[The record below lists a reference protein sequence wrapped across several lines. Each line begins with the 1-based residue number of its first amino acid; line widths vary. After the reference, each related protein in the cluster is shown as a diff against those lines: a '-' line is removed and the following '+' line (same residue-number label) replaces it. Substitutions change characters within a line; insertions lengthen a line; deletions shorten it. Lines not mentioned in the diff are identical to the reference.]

1 MSREISPEISDYFGD
16 SYPHPTTFR
25 DLARRA
31 RSNIALNALRG
42 VEVGLVRVLEALD
55 ALRPGGEL
63 VVLHERRPIFLYPQL
78 EERGFVHETD
88 EPTAGV
94 IRIRIRHGESS
105 KGA

>member
-1 MSREISPEISDYFGD
+1 MGADERAAPAPSLASAPSEGAMTLDVRGLEP
-16 SYPHPTTFR
+16 PHP
-25 DLARRA
+25 
-31 RSNIALNALRG
+31 
-42 VEVGLVRVLEALD
+42 LVRVLEALD

-88 EPTAGV
+88 EPTAGT
-94 IRIRIRHGESS
+94 IRIRIRHVESS